1 MKEQRFKSDGTPYK
15 KKYYSSFASNANS
28 WRSLEEVG
36 NIEGISKNRVS
47 MIISKAMEKIALSVL
62 RDIRGHRP
70 TDEELDVISKDESFQ
85 LLVAE
90 VMESTQSSV
99 DRRDP

>member
-1 MKEQRFKSDGTPYK
+1 MTTGKRK
-15 KKYYSSFASNANS
+15 KVKYSSHPSSDNG
-28 WRSLEEVG
+28 WRSMESVG
-36 NIEGISKNRVS
+36 NEIGLSKNRVS
-47 MIISKAMEKIALSVL
+47 QRFTAAMEKIVRSVFL
-62 RDIRGHRP
+62 EIRNRAP